1 MRHRE
6 VVARSAKANA
16 TTSVREVG
24 RRRCGRERTQRSGR
38 ERSTRFDQ
46 NSRVREVMM
55 VVIFFATRR
64 HRVKENAL
72 KRGEGSNPL
81 RLLTKDNI
89 YTGTRHTN

>member
-1 MRHRE
+1 
-6 VVARSAKANA
+6 
-16 TTSVREVG
+16 
-24 RRRCGRERTQRSGR
+24 
-38 ERSTRFDQ
+38 
-46 NSRVREVMM
+46 M